1 MKTCPSCGAIL
12 DDNIKFCGTC
22 GTPVQDVPSVDDFD
36 KTVAAE
42 GIYNQNSFE
51 IDSTATDAPAY
62 TAPVVSETATYIP
75 QGDAVKTKKPKK
87 PRKPMKKGARI
98 AILVSVCV
106 VAIALLVGFL
116 TNWFGLTAP
125 VPKIIRAAA
134 KTINA
139 DSFTLK
145 VTTKYTYKSD
155 GEIKDDTYKT
165 EYKIVVDEDDENIT
179 AVMENE
185 YEKSLTY
192 KGKIYEYDKE
202 GDWADIYNADYD
214 SFFEFRDKLG
224 NGKKIDYEG
233 VIKDLD
239 LSDYVDSDEVE
250 AFVKDAMREFFNNRK
265 WMKNT
270 MGYKKQGKEMTFSP
284 DLEKMCEDFAEFIDD
299 SDVIK
304 DDDDRDAVVEEL
316 EEAAETA
323 DEEAPDVDISV
334 TLKRGY
340 LETIEIKVRYDEER
354 TQTFKFEFSDIN
366 KTEISDN
373 EIKRIKN
380 KTEELIEEN
389 KCVECGGFA
398 SGGFYED
405 DGTKT
410 PFEIAGERY
419 CYDCYDV
426 AVGCDN
432 CDTWDNSYYYD
443 GKQLCYDCYQDAK
456 NGYSDD
462 YGYCDWCDTYDE
474 LYFYEGYYDDYMLCY
489 DCRYN

>member
-22 GTPVQDVPSVDDFD
+22 GTPVQDVPSVDDFE

-62 TAPVVSETATYIP
+62 TAEVISETAPYIP
-75 QGDAVKTKKPKK
+75 EATQAKTKKPK
-87 PRKPMKKGARI
+87 KPMKKGARI

-139 DSFTLK
+139 DSFTVK
-145 VTTKYTYKSD
+145 VTEKYTYESD
-155 GEIKDDTYKT
+155 GEIKESADKT
-165 EYKIVVDEDDENIT
+165 EYKIVVDEDDEKIT
-179 AVMENE
+179 AVMEDE
-185 YEKSLTY
+185 DGKSLYY
-192 KGKIYEYDKE
+192 KGKVYRYHKD
-202 GDWADIYNADYD
+202 GDWASIHEENIDKD
-214 SFFEFRDKLG
+214 FFEFRDKLG
-224 NGKKIDYEG
+224 NGKKIDYEDI
-233 VIKDLD
+233 IKDLD

-304 DDDDRDAVVEEL
+304 DDDDRDSVVELL

-323 DEEAPDVDISV
+323 DEEAPEVDISV

-340 LETIEIKVRYDEER
+340 LETIEIKVRYDEDD
-354 TQTFKFEFSDIN
+354 TDTIKFEFSDIN
-366 KTEISDN
+366 KTEISDS

-380 KTEELIEEN
+380 KTEEILEEN
-389 KCVECGGFA
+389 KCVECGSFG
-398 SGGFYED
+398 D
-405 DGTKT
+405 
-410 PFEIAGERY
+410 FEYYDQKY
-419 CYDCYDV
+419 CYDCYDSLV
-426 AVGCDN
+426 SCDD
-432 CDTWDNSYYYD
+432 CGTWENDYYYD

-462 YGYCDWCDTYDE
+462 YGYCDWCDDYAK